1 MRAPC
6 GGICH
11 VNRHV
16 NEKPLGLEVVSSLGP
31 GNPSVKLGM
40 QAQLFAA
47 PLEVIITPIAER

>member
-1 MRAPC
+1 MKW
-6 GGICH
+6 H
-11 VNRHV
+11 VNK
-16 NEKPLGLEVVSSLGP
+16 KPLGLEVVSSLGP